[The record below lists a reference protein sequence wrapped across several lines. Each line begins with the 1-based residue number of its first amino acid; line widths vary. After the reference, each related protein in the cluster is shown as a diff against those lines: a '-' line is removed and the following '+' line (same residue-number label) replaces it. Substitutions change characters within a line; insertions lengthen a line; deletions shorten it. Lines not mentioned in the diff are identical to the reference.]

1 MKVKVIEISLH
12 WESDELWP
20 LVAFAHTFAH
30 KTLKI
35 MEISSLYKVVLSKVP
50 TAIPFGTEILK
61 TSISC

>member
-12 WESDELWP
+12 CESNELWP

-35 MEISSLYKVVLSKVP
+35 MEISLLYEDYNK
-50 TAIPFGTEILK
+50 I
-61 TSISC
+61 